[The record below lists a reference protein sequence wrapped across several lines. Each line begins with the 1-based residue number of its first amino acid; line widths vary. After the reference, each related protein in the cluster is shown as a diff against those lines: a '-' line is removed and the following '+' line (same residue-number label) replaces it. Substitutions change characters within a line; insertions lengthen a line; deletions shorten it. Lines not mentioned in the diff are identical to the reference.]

1 MQRAAESDLRGED
14 SVRVWQEARRLAP
27 RSAVIGVNTAL
38 ALERAGRKSD
48 AERVLIETERMN
60 RLWLPR
66 WSLAS
71 FYLRQ
76 QRPEDAARWARLALE
91 RSNAGVRPALFGLL
105 AQVGVP
111 TTEWLSWCGGS
122 PEMVAGALEYF
133 GEAGKPAELADA
145 TRLLAALGP
154 GRSPAFWRDSLK
166 GACSRL
172 ILAGNGA
179 AAVEAWN
186 SLIARNALPYD
197 LIGPSN
203 LIGNPGFAE
212 PVDGEAFNWKFHPL
226 HGVSRILDSR
236 TRTLRLRFDGSQPEA
251 SELLATE
258 VWLEPAPQAQVQLLL
273 PRRRDRVLQNRPC
286 LVARWSVVVPVGGR
300 PGEPLLAM
308 ADKFPRNTR
317 IAGRKGLA
325 AGSRPESPT
334 GIHSSRGRGRVAG
347 AETGGCAMKVVAC

>member
-186 SLIARNALPYD
+186 SMIARNALPYD

-212 PVDGEAFNWKFHPL
+212 PVDGEAFNWKYHPL

-258 VWLEPAPQAQVQLLL
+258 VWLEPRRKHRFSCSYRAEGIESSRTGPVWSLGGASSSPLEAGQGSHSLQWRTSFLEIPASPAGSVSLL
-273 PRRRDRVLQNRPC
+273 VLVLNRQ
-286 LVARWSVVVPVGGR
+286 
-300 PGEPLLAM
+300 PG
-308 ADKFPRNTR
+308 FTR
-317 IAGRKGLA
+317 A
-325 AGSRPESPT
+325 AGEVELREPKLE
-334 GIHSSRGRGRVAG
+334 
-347 AETGGCAMKVVAC
+347 VVR